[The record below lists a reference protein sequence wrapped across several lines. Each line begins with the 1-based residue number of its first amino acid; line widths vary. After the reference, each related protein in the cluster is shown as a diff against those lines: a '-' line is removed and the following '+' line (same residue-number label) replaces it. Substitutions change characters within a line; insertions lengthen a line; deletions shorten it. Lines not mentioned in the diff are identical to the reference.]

1 MNQYRNVSA
10 SSSTG
15 LGGKPKSSPVS
26 STTLAA
32 VAFQDHIM
40 RNLSLSDPLRTRP
53 RLPVKTH
60 HHRPRHIRPVV
71 DTRRRRPSSD
81 TKTKK
86 EEIEEKEYVLDPKPQ
101 PLSLAQKLGLVEA
114 PEQPLTEEE
123 WQTVKHRACHR
134 DDHTQPC
141 VICKE
146 DFGTQEQVLLSCSH
160 VFHKAC
166 LQAFERFSGKKTC
179 PLCRRD
185 QYQTRVIHE
194 GAKQH
199 RVKCATRI
207 QACWRGYVV
216 RCWYRKLRQTVPP
229 KDPKLRQKFYEEK
242 FQSITDR
249 IVQSCAYN
257 IDDFLSEIDRSVQ
270 ASRDVFRFFDETSWK
285 LLSEEEWE
293 RIQLRAVERGD
304 TDCPICIMPLTSEGH
319 GSNDGPITSQGQT
332 PSSEARKTTSTT
344 SQGVKGQMSKCSSQ
358 GSKGNVH
365 KSKVRS
371 GAKGDVQRSK
381 DRRSGAEGD
390 LEKSK
395 VKGSALEG
403 DVQSSKLKGSAP
415 EGDVEKSKVR
425 RSGATV
431 DVQRRPTVLL
441 SCSHVF
447 HRTCLEAF
455 EEFAVGEGKF
465 VCPVCRSS
473 YQKRI
478 T

>member
-1 MNQYRNVSA
+1 MSTRLFDINMNQYRNVSA
-10 SSSTG
+10 SSTKPN
-15 LGGKPKSSPVS
+15 LGGKAKSSPAS

-40 RNLSLSDPLRTRP
+40 RNLSLADPLRTRRP
-53 RLPVKTH
+53 LPVKGH
-60 HHRPRHIRPVV
+60 HQRPKHVRPVV
-71 DTRRRRPSSD
+71 DTRRKRLSSD

-114 PEQPLTEEE
+114 PKQPLTEEE
-123 WQTVKHRACHR
+123 WQSVKHRASHR

-179 PLCRRD
+179 PLCRKD

-194 GAKQH
+194 GARHH

-229 KDPKLRQKFYEEK
+229 KDPRLRQKFYEEK

-270 ASRDVFRFFDETSWK
+270 ASRDVFRFFDENSWK
-285 LLSEEEWE
+285 PLSEEEWE

-319 GSNDGPITSQGQT
+319 SSNDGPTTSQGQT
-332 PSSEARKTTSTT
+332 PSSEPRKRTTSH
-344 SQGVKGQMSKCSSQ
+344 GVKGQGSKCSNQ
-358 GSKGNVH
+358 GSKGDVQ
-365 KSKVRS
+365 KSKVKRS
-371 GAKGDVQRSK
+371 GAKGDVQESK
-381 DRRSGAEGD
+381 VNRSGGEG
-390 LEKSK
+390 
-395 VKGSALEG
+395 
-403 DVQSSKLKGSAP
+403 
-415 EGDVEKSKVR
+415 
-425 RSGATV
+425 

-473 YQKRI
+473 YQKRV

>member
-1 MNQYRNVSA
+1 MSNKLSHIKMNQYRNLSA
-10 SSSTG
+10 PSSTST
-15 LGGKPKSSPVS
+15 GGKAKSSPAS

-40 RNLSLSDPLRTRP
+40 RNLSLSDPLRTRRP
-53 RLPVKTH
+53 LPVKGH
-60 HHRPRHIRPVV
+60 HQRPKHIRPVV

-81 TKTKK
+81 TKTRK

-114 PEQPLTEEE
+114 PKQPLTEEE
-123 WQTVKHRACHR
+123 WQSVKHRASRR
-134 DDHTQPC
+134 DDHIQPC

-194 GAKQH
+194 GARHH

-229 KDPKLRQKFYEEK
+229 KDPKLRQKFYEDK

-270 ASRDVFRFFDETSWK
+270 ASRDVFRFFDENSWK
-285 LLSEEEWE
+285 PLSEEEWE

-319 GSNDGPITSQGQT
+319 SSNDGPITSQGQT
-332 PSSEARKTTSTT
+332 PSTRPSKRSTP
-344 SQGVKGQMSKCSSQ
+344 QGVKGQRSKCSSK
-358 GSKGNVH
+358 GSKDD
-365 KSKVRS
+365 
-371 GAKGDVQRSK
+371 AQ
-381 DRRSGAEGD
+381 
-390 LEKSK
+390 KSK
-395 VKGSALEG
+395 VK
-403 DVQSSKLKGSAP
+403 
-415 EGDVEKSKVR
+415 
-425 RSGATV
+425 RS
-431 DVQRRPTVLL
+431 DSDLQVQRRPTVLL